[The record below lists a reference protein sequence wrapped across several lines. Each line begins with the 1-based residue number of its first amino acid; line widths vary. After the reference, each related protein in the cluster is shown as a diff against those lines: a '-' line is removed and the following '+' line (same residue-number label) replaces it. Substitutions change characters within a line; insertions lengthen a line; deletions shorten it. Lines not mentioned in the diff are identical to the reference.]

1 MRINIP
7 DLGSFSEDCGLKCL
21 AKCSD
26 GRFEA
31 GKDGVTGIY
40 ATGDGKVEFIRSE
53 TDGIFL
59 PRSKHNHFVN
69 VGEPIGEIVDPMTGQ
84 LKSRIT
90 AGRDGLLFTLRNYP
104 VVYEGDLLARIL
116 TGIM

>member
-7 DLGSFSEDCGLKCL
+7 DLGSFSEDCGLKRL

-40 ATGDGKVEFIRSE
+40 ATGDGKVVCLMIHIQKLSLRTLVPSRSIR
-53 TDGIFL
+53 TAF
-59 PRSKHNHFVN
+59 
-69 VGEPIGEIVDPMTGQ
+69 TGP
-84 LKSRIT
+84 L
-90 AGRDGLLFTLRNYP
+90 G
-104 VVYEGDLLARIL
+104 V
-116 TGIM
+116 TGFSG

>member
-40 ATGDGKVEFIRSE
+40 ATGDGKVEFI
-53 TDGIFL
+53 
-59 PRSKHNHFVN
+59 
-69 VGEPIGEIVDPMTGQ
+69 
-84 LKSRIT
+84 
-90 AGRDGLLFTLRNYP
+90 
-104 VVYEGDLLARIL
+104 
-116 TGIM
+116 